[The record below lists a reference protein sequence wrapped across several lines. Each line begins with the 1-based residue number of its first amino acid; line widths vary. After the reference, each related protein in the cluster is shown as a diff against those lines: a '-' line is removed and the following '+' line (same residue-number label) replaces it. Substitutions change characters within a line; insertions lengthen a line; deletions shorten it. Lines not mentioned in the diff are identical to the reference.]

1 MGISARMSERI
12 ALCFCNSRV
21 PQQPHKSRVKKA
33 PSSLFM
39 RACDPGRHFLGYFFV
54 AADKEVTRH
63 KGETTNQKN
72 NNLNHKKRPGKNQAF
87 FIKLNKK

>member
-1 MGISARMSERI
+1 
-12 ALCFCNSRV
+12 
-21 PQQPHKSRVKKA
+21 
-33 PSSLFM
+33 M